1 MSLVQ
6 MKSLLSKA
14 GAENYAIGAF
24 SVGNMEMVMGA
35 IRAAEEEKSPLIIQ
49 VAQGRLPFSP
59 LHMIGPMM
67 VSAAEKASVPVSV
80 HFDHGLD
87 IDVIEQALDIGFT
100 SVMIDASH
108 LPIDQNIELVGKVKD
123 LADRYGATVEAEVG
137 QLGVDES
144 GNETEGTF
152 YSDPYEVKKLYESTN
167 VDAIALS
174 IGNAHGLYVKEPK
187 LKFELLEKT
196 KNMVPVPL
204 VLHGGSGISQK
215 DFQKA
220 INLGIRKVNIAT
232 ANFMAVEQ
240 EARNYCKEEKRD
252 YFRFSSGMEKGMYN
266 NVLEHIRIFKSMG
279 KV

>member
-87 IDVIEQALDIGFT
+87 IDV
-100 SVMIDASH
+100 
-108 LPIDQNIELVGKVKD
+108 
-123 LADRYGATVEAEVG
+123 
-137 QLGVDES
+137 
-144 GNETEGTF
+144 
-152 YSDPYEVKKLYESTN
+152 
-167 VDAIALS
+167 
-174 IGNAHGLYVKEPK
+174 
-187 LKFELLEKT
+187 
-196 KNMVPVPL
+196 
-204 VLHGGSGISQK
+204 
-215 DFQKA
+215 
-220 INLGIRKVNIAT
+220 
-232 ANFMAVEQ
+232 
-240 EARNYCKEEKRD
+240 
-252 YFRFSSGMEKGMYN
+252 
-266 NVLEHIRIFKSMG
+266 
-279 KV
+279 